1 MAVLKVQ
8 SNGNAPAN
16 AKVGDYINT
25 AGGMYQVVE
34 PGTFGS
40 TYNPSSGFWSVKLG
54 DRLNDALR
62 YSQTMSEK
70 NTAKSQQFAREQMNF
85 QSSSNAKAMN
95 FSAAEA
101 QKNREWQEMMSNTA
115 HQREVKDLIAAG
127 LNPVL
132 SATGGQGAAV
142 TSGAAASGVTSPG
155 ASGSVDTGGLQVLSG
170 LLSTIINAEVSRYVV
185 DTQQDTTLQAAQINR
200 QTALD
205 TANIN
210 YKGTLQAAAATLGAA
225 ATSAAA
231 QRYSADSN
239 AALQKYLA
247 SNYPSTWPQ
256 FAGGLAEKLSN
267 ALTGGNSGKGIL
279 SPLDIVPYFSRK
291 ILEKKKK

>member
-16 AKVGDYINT
+16 AKVGDYIDT

-40 TYNPSSGFWSVKLG
+40 SYNPSSGFWSVKLG

-62 YSQTMSEK
+62 YSQSMSEK
-70 NTAKSQQFAREQMNF
+70 NTAKSQEFAREQMNF
-85 QSSSNAKAMN
+85 QSSSNAKAME

-142 TSGAAASGVTSPG
+142 TSGAAASGVSSAG
-155 ASGSVDTGGLQVLSG
+155 ASGVVDTGGLSVLSG
-170 LLSTIINAEVSRYVV
+170 LLTSIINAEVSRYVV
-185 DTQQDTTLQAAQINR
+185 DTQQDTTLQAAHINR

-247 SNYPSTWPQ
+247 KHYPNNPWQVLSGFFDGLTS
-256 FAGGLAEKLSN
+256 GGGS
-267 ALTGGNSGKGIL
+267 SGKDVG
-279 SPLDIVPYFSRK
+279 FSGK
-291 ILEKKKK
+291 FGKLLKEIFAEPSY